1 MYGQAKYSK
10 SKYGNNMLIHE
21 AGNQIYEYRCR
32 KKFTPKKPKKLA
44 VDQCTEQASIFYY
57 VCNSCALLKNADKHT
72 YGDNQL
78 PTIRV
83 KNNTLLNDPELL
95 THFCRPRTTG
105 EHLAKQVRDVN
116 WNLLYFVLGYQCW
129 WGVGGGRWLFNHLLT
144 SLWIG
149 IWSRL

>member
-32 KKFTPKKPKKLA
+32 KKFTPKKLA
-44 VDQCTEQASIFYY
+44 ADQCTEQASIFYY

-72 YGDNQL
+72 YGGNQL

-83 KNNTLLNDPELL
+83 KNDTLLNDPELL
-95 THFCRPRTTG
+95 AHFCQPKTTG
-105 EHLAKQVRDVN
+105 AHLAKQVRDVN
-116 WNLLYFVLGYQCW
+116 WIEIFLPCSYQCW
-129 WGVGGGRWLFNHLLT
+129 WEGGSIICYFLRHLIQGLV
-144 SLWIG
+144 
-149 IWSRL
+149 